1 MPKFCGEPALDEMLS
16 DPIIRALMKA
26 DGTDVSQTCDILLRA
41 RRATTTASGETG
53 DRNHGAGFGSRS

>member
-1 MPKFCGEPALDEMLS
+1 MSRFCGEPALDEMLS

-41 RRATTTASGETG
+41 RRAATAASGEAG
-53 DRNHGAGFGSRS
+53 DRAHGVGFGSPS